1 MRKIIVI
8 FFLIPFLI
16 EAQNPRTILKKIQEK
31 FALHENFIADYN
43 QSIKTSNSSSSIKRN
58 GVFYYQKKDHFRIE
72 MKNQIIIS
80 DGDTLWNFDK
90 KSKRLIISYMIDE
103 PTTFSL
109 EKFIYDY
116 PPLCVVKLQSKS
128 ESDEDSFV
136 MELKPKDD
144 ELPFQSVKFLS
155 NKDYEIK
162 RFEMTDLL
170 GTLYVFELNNVKYDQ
185 TLPKNIFKF
194 LIPKGIQVIDLR

>member
-1 MRKIIVI
+1 MRRLLII

-16 EAQNPRTILKKIQEK
+16 QAQNPRTILKKIQDK
-31 FALHENFIADYN
+31 FAKKENFVADYN
-43 QSIKTSNSSSSIKRN
+43 QSIKASNSSSTIKSS
-58 GVFYYQKKDHFRIE
+58 GIFYYQKHDHFRIE

-116 PPLCVVKLQSKS
+116 PPLCVVKLQNKS
-128 ESDEDSFV
+128 DSNEDSFI

-144 ELPFQSVKFLS
+144 DLPFQLVKIWS

-170 GTLYVFELNNVKYDQ
+170 GTLYVFELNNVKYNQ
-185 TLPKNIFKF
+185 SLPRNIFNF

>member
-1 MRKIIVI
+1 MKRIIFI
-8 FFLIPFLI
+8 FFLIPFFI
-16 EAQNPRTILKKIQEK
+16 QAQNPRTILKKIQDK
-31 FALHENFIADYN
+31 FAIRENFIADYN
-43 QSIKTSNSSSSIKRN
+43 QSIKTNNSSSIMKSS
-58 GVFYYQKKDHFRIE
+58 GLFYYQKKDQFRIE
-72 MKNQIIIS
+72 MKNQIIVS

-90 KSKRLIISYMIDE
+90 KSKRLIISYMVDE

-116 PPLCVVKLQSKS
+116 PPLCVVKLLNKS
-128 ESDEDSFV
+128 ESNEDSFII
-136 MELKPKDD
+136 ELKPKDD
-144 ELPFQSVKFLS
+144 ELPFQSVKIWS

-170 GTLYVFELNNVKYDQ
+170 GTLYIFELNNVKYNQ
-185 TLPKNIFKF
+185 VLSKNNFRF